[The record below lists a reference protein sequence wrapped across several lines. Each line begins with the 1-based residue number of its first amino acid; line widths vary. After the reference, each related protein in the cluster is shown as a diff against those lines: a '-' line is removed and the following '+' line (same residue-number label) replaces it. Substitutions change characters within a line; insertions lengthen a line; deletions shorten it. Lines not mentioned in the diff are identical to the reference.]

1 MEDYLKELRK
11 RTKHMPL
18 LIPHSIV
25 VLFNKEGQV
34 LLEERADDGYFDFPG
49 GGIDLKEEADKAA
62 YRELLEET
70 GLVAEE
76 LQLFKVYS
84 GEITHYVYFNGDE
97 IYGIDLVYICHKY
110 HGELKPQL
118 EEVKSLKFYSLKD
131 MPGKM
136 SIRNKQII
144 IDLLESKKVDDI
156 NSYTIYPVKNND

>member
-76 LQLFKVYS
+76 LELFKVYS

-97 IYGIDLVYICHKY
+97 IYGIDLVYTCHKY
-110 HGELKPQL
+110 HGELIPQK
-118 EEVKSLKFYSLKD
+118 EEVKTLKFYDLKN
-131 MPGKM
+131 MPEKM
-136 SIRNKQII
+136 SIRNKRIVE
-144 IDLLESKKVDDI
+144 DLLNSKFTK
-156 NSYTIYPVKNND
+156 

>member
-49 GGIDLKEEADKAA
+49 GGIDLKEEAYKAA

-76 LQLFKVYS
+76 LKLFKVYS

-97 IYGIDLVYICHKY
+97 IYGIDLVYTCHKY
-110 HGELKPQL
+110 HGELIPQK
-118 EEVKSLKFYSLKD
+118 EEVKTLKFYDLKN
-131 MPGKM
+131 MPEKM
-136 SIRNKQII
+136 SIRNKQIVE
-144 IDLLESKKVDDI
+144 DLLNSKFTK
-156 NSYTIYPVKNND
+156 

>member
-25 VLFNKEGQV
+25 ILFNKEGQV

-70 GLVAEE
+70 GLVADE
-76 LQLFKVYS
+76 LNLFKVYS

-97 IYGIDLVYICHKY
+97 IYGIDLVYTCHKY
-110 HGELKPQL
+110 HGELIPQK
-118 EEVKSLKFYSLKD
+118 EEVKTLKFYDLKN
-131 MPGKM
+131 MPEKM
-136 SIRNKQII
+136 SIRNKRIVE
-144 IDLLESKKVDDI
+144 DLLNSKFTK
-156 NSYTIYPVKNND
+156 